1 MMQNSHILVIIILI
15 MCGMVSCSSAQE
27 GVTGPAWVSITSVP
41 SGATASIDGT
51 PIGNTPVT
59 NYQVSSGSHFYGLSK
74 PGYVLVQQDF
84 SVEPGEHKSLSYTMQ
99 SLNPTTRPTT
109 YPTTY
114 PTFTTYPTTPPSGR
128 GSIYATSTPTGAAIY
143 LNGQFQGYSP
153 LQMTNLKAA
162 TYTVLARLEGYSD
175 YSAYVTVYNSQESN
189 FYAPMQQSP
198 VHHDY
203 GYISISSNPSGAQ
216 AYVDGTYR
224 GSTPITVS
232 QYPGTRTV
240 LVKMAGYYDYSQQV
254 NVVAYSTSYV
264 TATLSPVSQ
273 SGSILVS
280 SSPSGVN
287 IYLDGNY
294 RGQTDSSGNYQL
306 QNVASGSHQVKGS
319 RSGYYD
325 SISTVNVVSGTQAY
339 LQMVLVPIGIQPTV
353 TVTTSPPSGTGALSV
368 SSTPSGA
375 EVYVDNVYRGYSP
388 ATISDLSTGFHS
400 VTVKLSGYN
409 DAKTDA
415 QVVAGVT
422 TPVVLQMSPQ
432 PTQTKSGLELSL
444 LIIPAML
451 AGLACIFRERI
462 LK

>member
-1 MMQNSHILVIIILI
+1 MMQNSHILALIILI

-51 PIGNTPVT
+51 AVGSTPVN
-59 NYQVSSGSHFYGLSK
+59 NYQVSSGSHFWGLSK

-84 SVEPGEHKSLSYTMQ
+84 SIEPGEHKSLSYTMEP
-99 SLNPTTRPTT
+99 LNPTTTRTT

-114 PTFTTYPTTPPSGR
+114 PTFTTYPTTSPSGR

-153 LQMTNLKAA
+153 LQMTNLKAV

-175 YSAYVTVYNSQESN
+175 YSAYVTVYNGQEST

-203 GYISISSNPSGAQ
+203 GYISISSSPSGAQ

-224 GSTPITVS
+224 GTTPITVS
-232 QYPGTRTV
+232 QYPGVRTV
-240 LVKMAGYYDYSQQV
+240 RVSMAGYYDYSQQV

-264 TATLSPVSQ
+264 SATLSPVSQ
-273 SGSILVS
+273 SGSILIS
-280 SSPSGVN
+280 SSPPGVN
-287 IYLDGNY
+287 IYLDGSY

-319 RSGYYD
+319 KSGYYD
-325 SISTVNVVSGTQAY
+325 SVSTVNVVSGTQAY
-339 LQMVLVPIGIQPTV
+339 LQMVLVPVGIQPTV
-353 TVTTSPPSGTGALSV
+353 TVTTSPPSGTGALSI
-368 SSTPSGA
+368 STTPSGA
-375 EVYVDNVYRGYSP
+375 EIYVDNVYRGYSP
-388 ATISDLSTGFHS
+388 ATISSLSAGFHS
-400 VTVKLSGYN
+400 VMVRLSGYN
-409 DAKTDA
+409 DANTDA
-415 QVVAGVT
+415 QVSAGQT
-422 TPVVLQMSPQ
+422 TPVVLQLSPL

-444 LIIPAML
+444 LLIPAML
-451 AGLACIFRERI
+451 AGLGFIFRRRV